1 VHPIVID
8 NQSKDIGMNYGLENS
23 ANWGWDWFGSLGE
36 AVAAMKS
43 RPALYGTNSA
53 PWELSVSEINERGL

>member
-1 VHPIVID
+1 
-8 NQSKDIGMNYGLENS
+8 MNYGLENS